1 MDSVKVLEVIPATEG
16 RNEILASIVRSAA
29 GAVDLE
35 FATLDGGDGEFAV
48 FLHEQAIPLH
58 VLGPGSALRTVVRLR
73 SVIRRSAADVVQAHG
88 HEAGWQT
95 ALATTGVG
103 CRTATVVA
111 RHHNLYHHIA
121 RKRLRILLDRFTIR
135 RVDMMVAT
143 STSVGDTLVGEGCP
157 LDRLLFAT
165 NGRDWEVEPDADSV
179 VAHRSDRRAT
189 FRVVA
194 VGNLK
199 VEKDYPALLRAMA
212 RLVSSGVDAE
222 LVIAGT
228 GSAVASAEID
238 TMILEL
244 GLEGRVSCP
253 GWIPDVFE
261 FVLSADVLVHASL
274 DEASPQTVYEAAGF
288 GVPIVATWAG
298 GIRDIL
304 GRHQELVAPGDDEA
318 LALQVAAVLDDLT
331 AARRRAGEIA
341 LDILYRYS
349 ADRCGASYLR
359 ACHEVM
365 THRAAGGS

>member
-1 MDSVKVLEVIPATEG
+1 MRVLQVIPGTVG
-16 RNEILASIVRSAA
+16 RNEILESIVRSAA
-29 GAVDLE
+29 GEVDLE
-35 FATLDGGDGEFAV
+35 FATLDDGDGEFAV
-48 FLHEQAIPLH
+48 FLREQGIPLH
-58 VLGPGSALRTVVRLR
+58 VLGPGAALRTVVRLR
-73 SVIRRSAADVVQAHG
+73 SLIRRSLVDVVQAHG

-95 ALATTGVG
+95 ALSTTGVG

-165 NGRDWEVEPDADSV
+165 NGRDWEVEPDMDSV
-179 VAHRSDRRAT
+179 AAHRSDRRAT

-199 VEKDYPALLRAMA
+199 VEKDYPTLLRAMA
-212 RLVSSGVDAE
+212 RLVGAGVDAE

-228 GSAVASAEID
+228 GSDRARSQID
-238 TMILEL
+238 DLIMELEL
-244 GLEGRVSCP
+244 TGRVSCP

-274 DEASPQTVYEAAGF
+274 DEASPQAVYEAAGL
-288 GVPIVATWAG
+288 GVPVVATWAG

-304 GRHQELVAPGDDEA
+304 GRHQELVAPGDDA
-318 LALQVAAVLDDLT
+318 AMAAQMAAVLDDLT
-331 AARRRAGEIA
+331 GARRRAGEIA
-341 LDILYRYS
+341 VDIRERYS
-349 ADRCGASYLR
+349 SDRCGASYLR
-359 ACHEVM
+359 ACDEVM
-365 THRAAGGS
+365 SRRAVDGT

>member
-1 MDSVKVLEVIPATEG
+1 MGPVRILEVIPATGG
-16 RNEILASIVRSAA
+16 RNEILASIVRSAV

-48 FLHEQAIPLH
+48 FLHEQGIPLH
-58 VLGPGSALRTVVRLR
+58 VLGPGAALRTVVRLR
-73 SVIRRSAADVVQAHG
+73 SLIRRSSVDVVQAHG

-95 ALATTGVG
+95 ALSTTGVG

-179 VAHRSDRRAT
+179 AAHRSDRRAT

-199 VEKDYPALLRAMA
+199 VEKDYPTLLRAMA
-212 RLVSSGVDAE
+212 RLVGAGVDAE

-228 GSAVASAEID
+228 GSDSARSQID
-238 TMILEL
+238 DLITELEL
-244 GLEGRVSCP
+244 NGRVSCP

-274 DEASPQTVYEAAGF
+274 DEASPQAVYEAAGL
-288 GVPIVATWAG
+288 GVPVVATWAG

-318 LALQVAAVLDDLT
+318 LALQVAVVLGDT
-331 AARRRAGEIA
+331 AAARSRAEGIA
-341 LDILYRYS
+341 GDIRDRYS
-349 ADRCGASYLR
+349 SDRCGTSYLQACR
-359 ACHEVM
+359 AVLAM
-365 THRAAGGS
+365 RAGGG